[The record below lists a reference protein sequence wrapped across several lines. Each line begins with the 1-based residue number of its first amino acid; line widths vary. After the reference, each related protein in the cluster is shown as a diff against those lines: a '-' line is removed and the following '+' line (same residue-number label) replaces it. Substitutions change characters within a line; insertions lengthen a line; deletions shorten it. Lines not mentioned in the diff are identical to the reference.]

1 MGIHRDWTRHSKV
14 VWCDCGWSDVG
25 VDAAAARSL
34 MADHEARAHPQD
46 WQVRKAA
53 AERERYHA
61 AKPGNA
67 E

>member
-1 MGIHRDWTRHSKV
+1 MGIHRDWTRESKV

-25 VDAAAARSL
+25 VSATAARSL

-46 WQVRKAA
+46 WAVRRAA
-53 AERERYHA
+53 ANRDRRA
-61 AKPGNA
+61 AQRDNP